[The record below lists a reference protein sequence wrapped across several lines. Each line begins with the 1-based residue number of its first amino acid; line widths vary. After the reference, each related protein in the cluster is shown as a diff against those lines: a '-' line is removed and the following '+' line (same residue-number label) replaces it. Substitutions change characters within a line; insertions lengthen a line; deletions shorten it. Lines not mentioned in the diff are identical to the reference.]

1 MSPQHFLLIIGMNL
15 AWALTMV
22 LMKVVF
28 EEVPPLLFMSMRC
41 ALAAIILWPFM
52 RWHGDKLLVLF
63 AVAMTAGGIQF
74 AIFFVAL
81 NWAED
86 VSSLSV
92 ASQMSTPFA
101 TLLSILLL
109 GERIGWRRSLGI
121 GLAFGG
127 IVYISFDPRVFS
139 YLPALLMGTFSSLI
153 AAISLLLLRTLKNVG
168 VFDLQGWIAWSSW
181 PLLFGLSLV
190 FEGAP
195 AANVASADWRIW
207 SILVLT
213 VLISNVGAH
222 AGLFF
227 VLQRYPVT
235 LVSPLLLL
243 TPVFV
248 IVMGIVILG
257 DQVSWRMGL
266 GMLVSLIGVAIVTL
280 RQPPPRELVK
290 EH

>member
-1 MSPQHFLLIIGMNL
+1 MSPQHFLLIIGMNF

-28 EEVPPLLFMSMRC
+28 EEVPPLLFMAMRC
-41 ALAAIILWPFM
+41 GLAALVLLPMM
-52 RWHGDKLLVLF
+52 RWHPEKLLLLF
-63 AVAMTAGGIQF
+63 AVAMTAGGVQF

-81 NWAED
+81 NMAED

-153 AAISLLLLRTLKNVG
+153 AAVSLLLLRILKGVG

-181 PLLFGLSLV
+181 PLLLGLSLV

-195 AANVASADWRIW
+195 GANLANADWSIW
-207 SILVLT
+207 SILVFT

-222 AGLFF
+222 AGLYFM
-227 VLQRYPVT
+227 LQRYPVT

-290 EH
+290 EL